1 MENHVDAVDQDPR
14 FTFIT
19 GGGEGGEVAF
29 FAKLAHLIDDGPHL
43 RGAGAGGDDE
53 KVGYGRQAAD
63 IQDDHVAATGMKGVS
78 GRVDG
83 ELTSGLKSNGGGFKR
98 GLRGDIAPPI
108 PSKALESQVP

>member
-1 MENHVDAVDQDPR
+1 
-14 FTFIT
+14 
-19 GGGEGGEVAF
+19 
-29 FAKLAHLIDDGPHL
+29 
-43 RGAGAGGDDE
+43 
-53 KVGYGRQAAD
+53 
-63 IQDDHVAATGMKGVS
+63 MKGVS